1 MNYRLLAIDMD
12 GTLLGPGGHVSPAV
26 RQAVHRALDEGVFV
40 VPATGRGWREAQ
52 IGLQKLDDAYHRLGL
67 GIFNTGACIAH
78 TTTGESVDLADFEPH
93 LCLELIEHLRPMP
106 EAVLVHMDRHLTGVD
121 YLVTGDGDLT
131 DNTTR
136 WLEQND
142 LRHTV
147 NRHPTPD
154 DLHHALRVGLV
165 ARGQR
170 AFDVCKNVDDVFAGK
185 ISVHAF
191 AGVPTAQGEE
201 AVYIAEVF
209 AADVNKWRGIAFLM
223 DQHGIA
229 AAEVACIGDEIN
241 DLAMLEA
248 AGCGIAM
255 ANAVDRA
262 KAAADR
268 HTLSNQEDGVAHA
281 INMLL
286 SGQW

>member
-1 MNYRLLAIDMD
+1 MKYKLLAIDLD
-12 GTLLGPGGHVSPAV
+12 GTLLRTGGVVSDAHRSAV
-26 RQAVHRALDEGVFV
+26 DRALDAGMLV

-52 IGLQKLDDAYHRLGL
+52 IGLKNLGDTYDRLGL
-67 GIFNTGACIAH
+67 GIFNTGACVAH
-78 TTTGESVDLADFEPH
+78 TTTGQSVDLADFEPH

-106 EAVLVHMDRHLTGVD
+106 EAVLVHMDRHLAGVD

-131 DNTTR
+131 DNTQC
-136 WLEQND
+136 WLTQND
-142 LRHTV
+142 LRHKEIR
-147 NRHPTPD
+147 NPCPE

-170 AFDVCKNVDDVFAGK
+170 AFDVCSNVEQAFAGR

-191 AGVPTAQGEE
+191 AGVPTAQGEA

-209 AADVNKWRGIAFLM
+209 AAGVNKWRGVQYLM

-229 AAEVACIGDEIN
+229 AEQVACIGDEIN
-241 DLAMLEA
+241 DLAMLQA

-255 ANAVDRA
+255 GNAVDQA

-268 HTLSNQEDGVAHA
+268 ITLPNTQDGVAHA
-281 INMLL
+281 IDQLL
-286 SGQW
+286 DGSW